1 MGGVPLLD
9 EKEPEPDIHEETGSL
24 LSTEDIEIL
33 ESFDEGTAAYFG
45 KMLDWLENFIKS
57 GVEEGRFSEKQ
68 AHQDLQIALW
78 YAFACLNLDDYI
90 HYYRAAEW
98 MKDSEKNATG
108 CATWYYRYSVAL
120 MYCGRLEEALEYAER
135 GALEEPDYRN
145 EMEYKMEHD
154 ADALLKKMAGISF
167 VVNPTRQNAITR
179 GTLAEEE
186 FTGDMDDAAW
196 HLESIQEKGLPVN
209 EINAY
214 NHMAIYLRW
223 CIEHDLMSAEFM
235 ERYWE
240 QVQPFMADLSRADL
254 RGFIRDQLKG
264 QLFGALFNKEGAAF
278 AGYY

>member
-1 MGGVPLLD
+1 MKAILDFRDNLRDAILRDAGEEAVTFLGGATGLYCGYLDFIAWDLPAVLTAAQAFFEGSDLPYAHFHAFRRDVGGVPLLD

-135 GALEEPDYRN
+135 GALEEPDYPWIWLHLASYGRIL
-145 EMEYKMEHD
+145 
-154 ADALLKKMAGISF
+154 AI
-167 VVNPTRQNAITR
+167 NP
-179 GTLAEEE
+179 
-186 FTGDMDDAAW
+186 
-196 HLESIQEKGLPVN
+196 V
-209 EINAY
+209 
-214 NHMAIYLRW
+214 RW
-223 CIEHDLMSAEFM
+223 MPSSKD
-235 ERYWE
+235 
-240 QVQPFMADLSRADL
+240 
-254 RGFIRDQLKG
+254 
-264 QLFGALFNKEGAAF
+264 
-278 AGYY
+278 